1 MVLEP
6 MLRQIHVE
14 LEALA
19 TVPARH
25 RGAHQGMLRTLVL
38 QVVKLVRKQYLARE
52 AEVLP
57 VIVLKHKH

>member
-6 MLRQIHVE
+6 VLRQIHVE

-19 TVPARH
+19 AVPASH

-38 QVVKLVRKQYLARE
+38 QVVQLVREQHLAGE

-57 VIVLKHKH
+57 VIVLKHTH